1 MKKLNP
7 KWQLL
12 AIRLMVALAGI
23 TCTLVV
29 MLFMDSLWALC
40 ITAFVG
46 AYILVLLDEHLKE
59 LYAKTHDYGK

>member
-1 MKKLNP
+1 MKRLNS

-12 AIRLMVALAGI
+12 TIRLMIALAGI

-29 MLFMDSLWALC
+29 MLFVSSLWALC

-46 AYILVLLDEHLKE
+46 AYILVVLDEYLKE
-59 LYAKTHDYGK
+59 LYTKTHSYGK